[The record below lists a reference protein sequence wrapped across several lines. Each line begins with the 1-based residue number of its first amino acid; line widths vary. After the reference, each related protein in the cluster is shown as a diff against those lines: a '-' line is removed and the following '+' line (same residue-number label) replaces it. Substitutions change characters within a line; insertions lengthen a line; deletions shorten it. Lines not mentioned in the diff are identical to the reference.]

1 MMRYAAFIRKELKE
15 QLRNY
20 KFFITG
26 IVFAFIGL
34 LSPLS
39 ARFLPEL
46 LENLV
51 DDNVTIIL
59 AEPTHID
66 SWMQFFSNINQI
78 GLVVFVLL
86 FSPVL
91 AKEYSQGTLVH
102 MVTKGLPRT
111 TIYMAKLTVLL
122 LTWTAAYWFSYTV
135 TLGYTLLYF
144 PEGPLDGLI
153 LPAVSLYTFGLML
166 ASVLMGAAVLF
177 KSSYAPLL
185 AVAGLVGLLFIGNL
199 FPLFQEWSPLQLA
212 TRNVEI
218 LILAEG
224 DASLVRAFIL
234 ASLLI
239 LVVSLSGAALFK
251 RKPLQ

>member
-26 IVFAFIGL
+26 IVFAIIGL

-78 GLVVFVLL
+78 GLVVFILL
-86 FSPVL
+86 FSPIL
-91 AKEYSQGTLVH
+91 AKEYDQGTLVH

-111 TIYMAKLTVLL
+111 TIYTAKLTVLM
-122 LTWTAAYWFSYTV
+122 LTWTVAYWFSFAV
-135 TLGYTLLYF
+135 TLGYTLFYF
-144 PEGPLDGLI
+144 PEGTLEGLL
-153 LPAVSLYTFGLML
+153 LPVLSLYIFGLL
-166 ASVLMGAAVLF
+166 LVSVLMGAAVLF

-185 AVAGLVGLLFIGNL
+185 AVACLTGLLFISNL
-199 FPLFQEWSPLQLA
+199 FPFVQEWSPLQLA
-212 TRNVEI
+212 TRNIEI
-218 LILAEG
+218 LLFAEG
-224 DASLVRAFIL
+224 DTALLRGFIL
-234 ASLLI
+234 SVLLSVIAS
-239 LVVSLSGAALFK
+239 VSGAALFK
-251 RKPLQ
+251 RKALQ